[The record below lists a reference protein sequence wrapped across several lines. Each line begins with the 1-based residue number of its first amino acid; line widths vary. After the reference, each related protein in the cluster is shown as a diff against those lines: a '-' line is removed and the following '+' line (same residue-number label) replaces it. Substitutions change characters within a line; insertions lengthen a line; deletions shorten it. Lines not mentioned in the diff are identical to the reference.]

1 MSGAGPYDRDVPFDP
16 SSAGIDIVLGLGAL
30 ATLVSL
36 IRNWGS
42 LWDDDI
48 TSADRL
54 LAAQIGVFLL
64 PPVVVLLH
72 ELGHAVAAWLVGARV
87 VGFSYRLFEG
97 SVTVVGFTTSA
108 EGWFIALAGNLVSVA
123 AGLGLLVVGAM
134 ATRLRRSLR
143 YVLIIGGMVELVF
156 ALVAYPLISL
166 TSSFGDWVV
175 VYDFSVTPG
184 LSWATAAVH
193 VALLFGLWGWWK
205 SSLRRTLFSL
215 AHGEDDRLAV
225 LEWAIRDDPADCGAH
240 IELANLFAGHGDLGL
255 AKATLDRATRPCGA
269 DARLHLARARLA
281 LHQGRWNDAMM
292 AARQGLDAPE
302 TTDELRQRLWAN
314 EGLALA
320 QMHRPV
326 NALSAFEH
334 VTEPVSS
341 DLRVRYARGVARLGA
356 GDADGGREDL
366 EAVVERLPPGDSLRG
381 WAEVRLQG
389 ESPPTAPMAG
399 V

>member
-1 MSGAGPYDRDVPFDP
+1 VDP
-16 SSAGIDIVLGLGAL
+16 TSAGVDIVLGLGAL

-36 IRNWGS
+36 IRNWRS
-42 LWDDDI
+42 LWDDDL

-72 ELGHAVAAWLVGARV
+72 ELGHALVAWLVGARV

-97 SVTVVGFTTSA
+97 SVTAVGFITPG
-108 EGWFIALAGNLVSVA
+108 EGWSIAVAGNVVSAV
-123 AGLGLLVVGAM
+123 AGLGLLVVGAV
-134 ATRLRRSLR
+134 ATRLRRPVR
-143 YVLIIGGMVELVF
+143 YVLIVAGMVELVF

-166 TSSFGDWVV
+166 ASSFGDWAAI
-175 VYDFSVTPG
+175 YDFSETPV
-184 LSWATAAVH
+184 LSGATALVH
-193 VALLFGLWGWWK
+193 VGLLLGLWRWWQ
-205 SSLRRTLFSL
+205 SGGRRTLFAL
-215 AHGEDDRLAV
+215 AHGDDERLTA
-225 LEWAIRDDPADCGAH
+225 LEQAIREDPSDCGAR
-240 IELANLFAGHGDLGL
+240 IDLANLFAGHGDLGL
-255 AKATLDRATRPCGA
+255 AKTTLDQATRSCGGQ
-269 DARLHLARARLA
+269 ARLHLARARLA
-281 LHQGRWNDAMM
+281 LHQGRWNDAMI

-302 TTDELRQRLWAN
+302 TSEEVRQRLWAN

-320 QMHRPV
+320 QMQRPV
-326 NALSAFEH
+326 NALSALEN
-334 VTEPVSS
+334 VTEPMSS

-356 GDADGGREDL
+356 GDPDGGREDL